1 MIRDLIK
8 DDKGKFLECYLFLK
22 CDWSDEINSYRFRFF
37 KTKKQVQ
44 YILTFFFKKDFKF
57 HEFLF
62 NFVKFTA

>member
-44 YILTFFFKKDFKF
+44 YILTFYLKNLKF
-57 HEFLF
+57 REFLF
-62 NFVKFTA
+62 NFDKFTA